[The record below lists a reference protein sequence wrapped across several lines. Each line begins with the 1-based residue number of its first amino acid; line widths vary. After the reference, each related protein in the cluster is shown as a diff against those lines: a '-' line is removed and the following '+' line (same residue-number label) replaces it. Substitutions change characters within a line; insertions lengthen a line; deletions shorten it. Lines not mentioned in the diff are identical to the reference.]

1 MVQFDF
7 SKFVKDLDTEKVA
20 NIVLTPKNGE
30 NYAQIIVDNCG
41 EFYKIQY
48 SKVIDGKYI
57 YHVLD
62 VQKTMYET
70 ICFIRGFIAAVNYM

>member
-1 MVQFDF
+1 MINFDF
-7 SKFVKDLDTEKVA
+7 SKFVKELDTEKTA
-20 NIVLTPKNGE
+20 TILIGGE
-30 NYAQIIVDNCG
+30 TTAQIIVDNCG

-48 SKVIDGKYI
+48 SKVLDGNYI

-70 ICFIRGFIAAVNYM
+70 ICFIRGFIAAVNYL